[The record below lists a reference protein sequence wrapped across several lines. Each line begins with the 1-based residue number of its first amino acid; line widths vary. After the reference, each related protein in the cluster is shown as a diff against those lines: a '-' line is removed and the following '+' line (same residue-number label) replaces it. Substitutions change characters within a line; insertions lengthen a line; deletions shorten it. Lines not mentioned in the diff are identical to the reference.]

1 MKKHTSHIIFF
12 VLASLLVISAGVLGI
27 NGLSDDF
34 SDIEEVSSN
43 RLMLDETPEA
53 SILDTTK
60 YLEDPCYEFC
70 QLESVQDGD
79 SQVDVLSKTVVKV
92 ENDNGLFED
101 IDKLSIKK
109 FPANRSLNLMIEK
122 YTLKR
127 KMVNSTASF
136 FVTMESFNTRI
147 ERNDFFGISLETT
160 PDYETSLC
168 PEQIEQIK
176 KYCADEEAF
185 KLGTT
190 VSRPL

>member
-12 VLASLLVISAGVLGI
+12 ALASLLVISAGVLGI
-27 NGLSDDF
+27 NGLTADF
-34 SDIEEVSSN
+34 SDIDDSSSQG
-43 RLMLDETPEA
+43 LMLDETSE
-53 SILDTTK
+53 SSVLDTTK

-92 ENDNGLFED
+92 ENNNGLFED
-101 IDKLSIKK
+101 IDKVSIKT
-109 FPANRSLNLMIEK
+109 FPANHSLNLMIEK

-147 ERNDFFGISLETT
+147 ERNDFFGISLETS
-160 PDYETSLC
+160 PDFETSLC

-176 KYCADEEAF
+176 NYCANEEVF

-190 VSRPL
+190 ASRPL